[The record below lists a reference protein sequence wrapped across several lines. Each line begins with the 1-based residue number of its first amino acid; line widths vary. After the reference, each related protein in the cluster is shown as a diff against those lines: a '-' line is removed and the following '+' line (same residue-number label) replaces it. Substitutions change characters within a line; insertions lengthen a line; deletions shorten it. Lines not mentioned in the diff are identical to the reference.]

1 MLKKIIEDE
10 HAGNRCHT
18 HEWLNPDSAQVLSA
32 FNRLD
37 GKAFSST
44 VFFFSDETLMHI
56 GGGAADRYVVFI
68 AQDVDQSLQTLL
80 SADSPDDQWVDLVA
94 GGQCGS
100 YPRHQ
105 CVTKEQARQAL
116 VYFSAC
122 GATDPGLAWQV
133 ED

>member
-10 HAGNRCHT
+10 YAGNRCHPR
-18 HEWLNPDSAQVLSA
+18 EWLNPDSAQVLSA

-56 GGGAADRYVVFI
+56 GGGAAEQYVVFI
-68 AQDVDQSLQTLL
+68 AQDIDQSLQTLL
-80 SADSPDDQWVDLVA
+80 SADSPDDQQIELVA
-94 GGQCGS
+94 GGQSGS

-105 CVTKEQARQAL
+105 CVAKERARQAL
-116 VYFSAC
+116 AYFSDYGSA
-122 GATDPGLAWQV
+122 DPDLAWEV
-133 ED
+133 EG